1 MVFRLPENSFSTR
14 IFHSFSQVKF
24 SPRFLSSPPPP
35 SPFSPHKSG
44 SPSSRK
50 GRGNYVN
57 LQIIVKFSPAGLI
70 LDIGPFWFC
79 CIFNYKKFNTVL
91 CLEELDPHLPY
102 IYWHIPFSIYH
113 IHALPTQ
120 NMRGPH
126 IFCCLKWSSDK
137 LWNGSLTDLY
147 S

>member
-24 SPRFLSSPPPP
+24 SPRLLSSPPPP
-35 SPFSPHKSG
+35 PPPPFPPHKSG

-57 LQIIVKFSPAGLI
+57 LQIIVKFAPAGLI
-70 LDIGPFWFC
+70 LDIDPFWFC

-102 IYWHIPFSIYH
+102 IYWHIPFLIHTIYMPCLPKMCAAH
-113 IHALPTQ
+113 IYFAVL
-120 NMRGPH
+120 
-126 IFCCLKWSSDK
+126 
-137 LWNGSLTDLY
+137 NGHQTSY
-147 S
+147 EMVA